1 MVDSYL
7 IVVPVKVNHMHS
19 ELSVASQLAAA

>member
-1 MVDSYL
+1 MVNSYL

-19 ELSVASQLAAA
+19 ELSVASQLTVA